1 MLTNTFSSSR
11 ALSNRKDPTTRPGAK
26 RFIKLMRM
34 IPTSFPLSS
43 YFPTMY
49 VYSSPSNNPSQGIE
63 LFCSV
68 CGTDQTSEWR
78 TNKESTKED
87 PKLACNKCYGKQVP
101 PEHVCQATGCGKG
114 GSVVKQWGKSPRN
127 KSLWFCKS
135 CYKKEVRLRFPQLS
149 LDVPPRTVS
158 LHLAS
163 FDFYI
168 FRRSLK
174 STRRRAG
181 SARSARPFNHY
192 LVHLKRRNL
201 WMGLQHMP
209 L

>member
-68 CGTDQTSEWR
+68 CGTDQTSVWR

-87 PKLACNKCYGKQVP
+87 PKPDFPKFGV
-101 PEHVCQATGCGKG
+101 
-114 GSVVKQWGKSPRN
+114 SWR
-127 KSLWFCKS
+127 
-135 CYKKEVRLRFPQLS
+135 EV
-149 LDVPPRTVS
+149 
-158 LHLAS
+158 A
-163 FDFYI
+163 
-168 FRRSLK
+168 
-174 STRRRAG
+174 
-181 SARSARPFNHY
+181 
-192 LVHLKRRNL
+192 
-201 WMGLQHMP
+201 
-209 L
+209 